1 MLACVD
7 AHANPWVRHT
17 ECSCVLHL
25 DAFCFHRKGQA
36 TNEMLFG
43 GVSLGEGQQQQSLD
57 VMTKTAERGLEVDLT
72 QKK

>member
-1 MLACVD
+1 VAYG
-7 AHANPWVRHT
+7 
-17 ECSCVLHL
+17 VLIAL
-25 DAFCFHRKGQA
+25 CCAWLLFYRKGQA

>member
-1 MLACVD
+1 M
-7 AHANPWVRHT
+7 AHAP
-17 ECSCVLHL
+17 VLRL
-25 DAFCFHRKGQA
+25 ASFYFHRKGQP

-57 VMTKTAERGLEVDLT
+57 AMTQTAERGLEVDLT